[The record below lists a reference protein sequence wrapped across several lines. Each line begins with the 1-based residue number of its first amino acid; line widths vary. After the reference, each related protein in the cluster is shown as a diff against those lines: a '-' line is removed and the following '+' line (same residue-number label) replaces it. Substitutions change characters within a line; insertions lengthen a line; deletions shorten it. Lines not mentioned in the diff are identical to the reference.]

1 MGAGLRRCV
10 SLGASG
16 VISPGGS
23 QDYASNSGY
32 MKETGTRWTRFWA
45 DWPSLQPE
53 SNLRPDQG
61 SGSARLKALDRQ
73 IAAANA
79 DGVSVILTVWRFPRW
94 ANGTASLTATADAG
108 YQLWDRI
115 SKGADPAGR
124 KALEFKLPGDLSAN
138 SAYGKFLD
146 FLIARYNSGNRS
158 RPGTV
163 AALEVCNEPN
173 LQVWPQQGPS
183 TTADPYGSGA
193 ITVQQPIAAMF
204 TTARTVNVRYG
215 SRMLLM
221 GPGTADRTGN
231 SRTATDYATATKNL
245 LSELTRTGFKATA
258 SFAWSHHN
266 YTDVEYDQGAGS
278 SLGRTTNRA
287 AAVRQMLVGVWPGWP
302 SGSAANPGLA
312 LTEGGAR
319 LNKLASVYGITGP
332 SQLLAKQAS
341 VLQSNWNRM
350 YLGPDGVGV
359 GILTWYLYFTDV
371 NFDDGL
377 CEVDGTRRPVY
388 SGWRGLPSFA

>member
-23 QDYASNSGY
+23 QDYSANSAY
-32 MKETGTRWTRFWA
+32 LKETGTRWTRFWA

-53 SNLRPDQG
+53 ANRRPDQG
-61 SGSARLKALDRQ
+61 SGAARLQALDRQ
-73 IAAANA
+73 IAAADA

-94 ANGTASLTATADAG
+94 ANGTASLSAQQDAG

-124 KALEFKLPGDLSAN
+124 KALEFKLPSDLSAN
-138 SAYGKFLD
+138 SAYGRFLD
-146 FLIARYNSGNRS
+146 FLLARYK
-158 RPGTV
+158 V

-173 LQVWPQQGPS
+173 LQMWPQQGPS
-183 TTADPYGSGA
+183 GTSDPYAQGPA
-193 ITVQQPIAAMF
+193 TVHGPVAAMF
-204 TTARTVNVRYG
+204 KTAQTVNARYG
-215 SRMLLM
+215 SRVLLM

-231 SRTATDYATATKNL
+231 SRTASDYGTATKNL
-245 LSELTRTGFKATA
+245 LAELGRTRFKANA
-258 SFAWSHHN
+258 GFAWSHHN
-266 YTDVEYDQGAGS
+266 YTDIEYDQGAGS

-287 AAVRQMLVGVWPGWP
+287 AAVRQMLVGAWPGWP
-302 SGSAANPGLA
+302 SGSAASPGLA

-319 LNKLASVYGITGP
+319 LNKLASVYDIVDP
-332 SQLLAKQAS
+332 AQLLAKQAS
-341 VLQSNWNRM
+341 VLRSNWDRM
-350 YLGPDGVGV
+350 YLGADGAGV
-359 GILTWYLYFTDV
+359 GILSWYLYYTDV

-377 CEVDGTRRPVY
+377 CEVDGTKRPAY
-388 SGWRGLPSFA
+388 SSWGVLPAFA